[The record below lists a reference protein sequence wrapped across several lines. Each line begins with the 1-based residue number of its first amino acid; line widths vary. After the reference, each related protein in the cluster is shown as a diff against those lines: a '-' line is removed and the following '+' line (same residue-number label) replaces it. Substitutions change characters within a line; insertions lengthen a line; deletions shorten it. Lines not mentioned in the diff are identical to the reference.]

1 MKLDKEFSRGFW
13 ELIVWLLR
21 QLLEMTL
28 LLDVKKKPAA
38 LIATSYHP
46 VSIRENK
53 PQKEAH
59 SVDTREER

>member
-46 VSIRENK
+46 LSIRENQ
-53 PQKEAH
+53 P
-59 SVDTREER
+59 